1 MILDVMERSVC
12 FASIF
17 INSKPGFCPNYF
29 NFLIL
34 ISLLILMS
42 HLIITIYIVF
52 TFFDVKKIF
61 NTVAHGRFDVN
72 Y

>member
-1 MILDVMERSVC
+1 
-12 FASIF
+12 
-17 INSKPGFCPNYF
+17 
-29 NFLIL
+29 
-34 ISLLILMS
+34 MS

-61 NTVAHGRFDVN
+61 NTVAHGRFDAN